1 LASIIPP
8 EIESILSVSET
19 DRSAVQTETLG
30 SYFRKIAP
38 ELQKDRDELA
48 SLITQIT
55 ELNQLIPR
63 TLVTKRVEPRTIRVL
78 SRGNW
83 MDETGEVV
91 EPAIPSA
98 LGKNP
103 ETSGR
108 LTRMDLAKWIVSRDN
123 PLTSRVAVNRLWK
136 LFYGSGISRR
146 LDDLGAQG
154 EWPTHLALLDFLA
167 LEFMNSGWDVKHI
180 VKQMVISETYKQS
193 SEPSQTARESDPYN
207 KWLSHQSRWRL
218 DAEFVRD
225 NALATSGLLVQAIG
239 HDVGKPYQPKGYWDY
254 LNFPQRQWQNGKGD
268 QLYRRGLYTHWQ
280 RQYLHPSLLAFDAP
294 GREECI
300 AERTRSNT
308 PLQALVLLND
318 PIFIEAARA
327 MAYQVLKGSEPKD
340 EARIQTLFRDVLCR
354 SATEAEARILETL
367 LAGGRSEYRADVD
380 SANRFLGIGEFK
392 GDDVDTIE
400 LAAWTG
406 VTRAIL
412 NLHETITR
420 N

>member
-1 LASIIPP
+1 
-8 EIESILSVSET
+8 
-19 DRSAVQTETLG
+19 
-30 SYFRKIAP
+30 
-38 ELQKDRDELA
+38 
-48 SLITQIT
+48 
-55 ELNQLIPR
+55 
-63 TLVTKRVEPRTIRVL
+63 
-78 SRGNW
+78 
-83 MDETGEVV
+83 
-91 EPAIPSA
+91 
-98 LGKNP
+98 
-103 ETSGR
+103 
-108 LTRMDLAKWIVSRDN
+108 
-123 PLTSRVAVNRLWK
+123 
-136 LFYGSGISRR
+136 
-146 LDDLGAQG
+146 
-154 EWPTHLALLDFLA
+154 
-167 LEFMNSGWDVKHI
+167 
-180 VKQMVISETYKQS
+180 MVISETYKQS
-193 SEPSQTARESDPYN
+193 SEPSQAARESDPYN

-225 NALATSGLLVQAIG
+225 NALATSGLLAQAIG

-254 LNFPQRQWQNGKGD
+254 LNFPQRQWENGKGD

-327 MAYQVLKGSEPKD
+327 MAYQVLKGSESKD

-354 SATEAEARILETL
+354 SASEAEVKILETL
-367 LAGGRSEYRADVD
+367 LAGGRSEYRADGD
-380 SANRFLGIGEFK
+380 SANRFLSIGDFK
-392 GDDVDTIE
+392 GNDVDTIE